1 MTHEDAFA
9 EIDRLCAVISAGR
22 DPVLAATL
30 LVDRAGVLIAR
41 REAAEASGAALDH
54 FRQMA
59 TDLLIAV
66 ERTEARLPRSGQD
79 AGNVIPFRRSDARCP
94 G

>member
-1 MTHEDAFA
+1 MMTPEDAFA
-9 EIDRLCAVISAGR
+9 EIDRLCAVISSGQ
-22 DPVLAATL
+22 DPFFAATL

-41 REAAEASGAALDH
+41 REAAQASEAALAH

-66 ERTEARLPRSGQD
+66 ERTAAQRASRSRRPGD
-79 AGNVIPFRRSDARCP
+79 AVVIPFRGRDAQ
-94 G
+94 